1 MPRFNVTFTQY
12 YSYEVEA
19 DDEYEAENEAYKE
32 FKADMCSPI
41 ANTHYDECEVEEIDG
56 E

>member
-19 DDEYEAENEAYKE
+19 ENEDEAVNEAYGE
-32 FKADMCSPI
+32 FRADMCSPI
-41 ANTHYDECEVEEIDG
+41 ADTHYDEAEVEEIDG